1 MPGFTNWTKL
11 AALTGFVIP
20 GAGHVFLGRFARGLV
35 LFFWFA
41 FFVNGS
47 AVAPVF
53 ETHGVRVDPRGF
65 LAAAGLIW
73 LYSTLDLLRILIW
86 RNRKALEEKK
96 REKFLS
102 AFGFYLKGEYGRA
115 RSKLRSV
122 LGMDRDDA
130 DAHFHIA
137 MTFKREGMKRL
148 ARKHFRLA
156 LSVDPFRKWAEEVR
170 RELRD
175 V

>member
-1 MPGFTNWTKL
+1 MPGFTKLTKL
-11 AALTGFVIP
+11 AALTGFAIP
-20 GAGHVFLGRFARGLV
+20 GAGHVFLGRCCRGLV

-41 FFVNGS
+41 FFLNGS

-53 ETHGVRVDPRGF
+53 ESLGARIDPRGF

-73 LYSTLDLLRILIW
+73 LYSVLDLLRILIW

-96 REKFLS
+96 RERFLS
-102 AFGFYLKGEYGRA
+102 AFSFYLKGEYGRA
-115 RSKLRSV
+115 RAKLRNV
-122 LGMDRDDA
+122 LGMDRDDP

-137 MTFKREGMKRL
+137 MTYKREGMKRL
-148 ARKHFRLA
+148 ARRHFRRA
-156 LSVDPFRKWAEEVR
+156 LSVDPFRKWGEEVK